1 MEIALSSKLKLGFV
15 DGSYQKPA
23 ANSGLMVYWL
33 RCNNMVTSWLLNS
46 VSPEIRNS
54 IVYLHSAREIWL
66 DLAVRYAQ
74 SNGPKLFN
82 LRKEIAH
89 LSQGSLSMSAY
100 FTKFRTVHDELECLV
115 KKPRCMCQKCTCT
128 VNTKLD
134 AMDLNIQITQFL
146 MGLNDTFTNVR
157 GQILMMNPL
166 PTLSQAYAI
175 LLQEENQREIQ
186 HSALSNDNLAMAVK
200 SNYSGKNQQPKF
212 NSHKKVDSTVICDFC
227 HISGHLKDKCYCI
240 HDYPSWHKLFGKPKP
255 KPKFI
260 TARNSVV
267 ANVQTHGNSEDT
279 SVMVGKESVS
289 AGLHNSGMSLTD
301 SQCQQIIQM
310 LQRNMTTTVGSPGT
324 SHLVDHEQSIGT
336 ILILPILL
344 KFWRIKVLQ

>member
-1 MEIALSSKLKLGFV
+1 MILNESNYNQWNRSMEIALSSKLKLGFM

-74 SNGPKLFN
+74 SNGPKFFN

-115 KKPRCMCQKCTCT
+115 KKPRCTCKKCTCI

-134 AMDLNIQITQFL
+134 VMDLNIQITQFL

-157 GQILMMNPL
+157 
-166 PTLSQAYAI
+166 
-175 LLQEENQREIQ
+175 
-186 HSALSNDNLAMAVK
+186 VK

-227 HISGHLKDKCYCI
+227 HMSGHLKDKCYCI
-240 HDYPSWHKLFGKPKP
+240 HGYPSWHKLFGKPKL

-289 AGLHNSGMSLTD
+289 AGLHNSGISLTD

-310 LQRNMTTTVGSPGT
+310 L
-324 SHLVDHEQSIGT
+324 
-336 ILILPILL
+336 
-344 KFWRIKVLQ
+344 